1 MRMNAYFPM
10 STGNP
15 TGQRPWNFAMQGNP
29 AGLGRL
35 SRGRRLGLGRMG
47 INLIT
52 SLPTA
57 AQSQVSQ
64 IIQQLQQGQSDINAT
79 NQLIAQGTAAG
90 VDMSD
95 VAQQNNSNQ
104 QQLLTYQ
111 SEFSDGYRALTGTVP
126 PGLSGLGQVDPASW
140 TTIAGAV
147 AAVAIL
153 ASLTYA
159 LIQYT
164 GANKAAAQAKLAN
177 AQAGLVNAQTAS
189 DACSI
194 DPTSSACQS
203 ALLVAGTDPNAATDW
218 STWVQ
223 NNWLLVAG
231 FGALI
236 FLGPSIIKKI

>member
-64 IIQQLQQGQSDINAT
+64 IIQYLQQCQSDIDAT
-79 NQLIAQGTAAG
+79 NQLITQGTAAG

-95 VAQQNNSNQ
+95 IAAQNNANQ

-126 PGLSGLGQVDPASW
+126 PGLSGLGQVDPVSW
-140 TTIAGAV
+140 TTITGAV
-147 AAVAIL
+147 VGIAAL
-153 ASLTYA
+153 AALLYA
-159 LIQYT
+159 LNQQT
-164 GANKAAAQAKLAN
+164 SANKIN
-177 AQAGLVNAQTAS
+177 AQARYTNAQASLVNAQTAAA
-189 DACSI
+189 ACAD
-194 DPTSSACQS
+194 DPTSAACQQ
-203 ALLVAGTDPNAATDW
+203 AMVLAGQNPGGTTDW
-218 STWVQ
+218 TTWAQ
-223 NNWLLVAG
+223 NNWVLIAG

-236 FLGPSIIKKI
+236 FLGPSLIKKL